1 MQKAF
6 LYIDILAFES
16 LVRSKSAKVE
26 RIFKIFDSLKVFQHH
41 ALETIVFSDTIIVF
55 SKDEGNPI
63 HYYFT
68 FLTEYSQQL
77 FYKLS
82 EINIYFKAIL
92 CTGEFN
98 FKKLTNFQA
107 YHGQALIDAYK
118 DEKCLP
124 GFGRFVKKQDTGNIN
139 AFIEVPLSEE
149 YNFVILCQSF
159 SNLYRTTS
167 GFLPVDDVSIF
178 EETDTFF
185 RIEEDIRFLREINH
199 YRFNIPCERI
209 REKYE
214 KVYSIYKSTFPLF
227 FEKFETYGFDP
238 FILHADFTPRLNPE
252 EIDAI
257 EDVAGMIKH

>member
-107 YHGQALIDAYK
+107 YSGQALINAYK
-118 DEKCLP
+118 DEKYLP
-124 GFGRFVKKQDTGNIN
+124 GFGLFVKKQDIGNIN

-159 SNLYRTTS
+159 SNLYRTTN

-185 RIEEDIRFLREINH
+185 RIEEDIRFLREINY
-199 YRFNIPCERI
+199 YRLNIPCERI

-238 FILHADFTPRLNPE
+238 FILHTDFIPRSNPE

-257 EDVAGMIKH
+257 RDVAGMIKH